1 MTAASS
7 SPGPSPA
14 GEAGPGR
21 SVLLA
26 ETVVT
31 GAEVLRPGWVEIAGD
46 RIAGVGSGRPPSPRA
61 EEPGAVETVDLGAV
75 TLVPG
80 FVDMH
85 SHGGGGA
92 AFTEATA
99 EAVASAT
106 ALHRAHGTARMT
118 ASLVSAHPD
127 ELLREV
133 TELAPHVHV
142 GDLMGIHLE
151 GPWMSPGRLGA
162 HDAATL
168 RAPDPAEIDRLLQA
182 ADGAIRMVTLAP
194 ELPGGVAAT
203 RRLAEAGVVVA
214 VGHTDAGYEETRAAI
229 DAGATVATHLFNAM
243 RPVNH
248 REPGPVVAL
257 LEDPRVTV
265 EMIADGVHL
274 HPAVYG
280 LACARAGQ
288 GRVTLVTDA
297 MSAAGMP
304 DGRYTLGSLDV
315 DVVDG
320 TARVAGT
327 PTIAGSTATMDV
339 LFRFA
344 LAHGGLTGDAALL
357 QAVRQTSTTPARVM
371 GVDAGTLAP
380 GARADLVVLD
390 PDLQVDRVMTCGTW
404 VTPTP

>member
-1 MTAASS
+1 MTATS
-7 SPGPSPA
+7 SPA
-14 GEAGPGR
+14 GLSPGGEAGVGR
-21 SVLLA
+21 AVLLA
-26 ETVVT
+26 ATVVT
-31 GAEVLRPGWVEIAGD
+31 GAEVLRPGWVDIADD
-46 RIAGVGSGRPPSPRA
+46 RIIGVGSGRPPSRR
-61 EEPGAVETVDLGAV
+61 EEGDGAGQVVDLGAV

-99 EAVASAT
+99 DAVATAT
-106 ALHRAHGTARMT
+106 ALHRAHGTTRMT
-118 ASLVSAHPD
+118 ASLVSAHPE
-127 ELLREV
+127 ELLRQV
-133 TELAPHVHV
+133 TELAAHVHA

-168 RAPDPAEIDRLLQA
+168 RPPDLGEIDRVLDA
-182 ADGAIRMVTLAP
+182 AQGAIRMVTLAP
-194 ELPGGVAAT
+194 ELPGGLEAT
-203 RRLAEAGVVVA
+203 RRFVEAGVVVA
-214 VGHTDAGYEETRAAI
+214 VGHTDATYAQTRAAL

-265 EMIADGVHL
+265 ELIADGVHL
-274 HPAVYG
+274 HPAAYS
-280 LACARAGQ
+280 LACARAGE
-288 GRVTLVTDA
+288 GRVAVVTDA
-297 MSAAGMP
+297 MSAAGMS
-304 DGRYTLGSLDV
+304 DGRYMLGSLEV

-327 PTIAGSTATMDV
+327 GTIAGSTATMDV

-344 LAHGGLTGDAALL
+344 LAHAGHVGDAALL

-371 GVDAGTLAP
+371 GVEAGSLAP
-380 GARADLVVLD
+380 GVRADLVALD
-390 PDLQVDRVMTCGTW
+390 AEMSVRRVMSGGAW
-404 VTPTP
+404 VTPA